1 MVRRLFAA
9 GLILVLSAS
18 LMWAGAIVSEF
29 RGEPARNKVTLK
41 WTAEA
46 EVNLKAFEIERGL
59 DERTF
64 EKIATIEAKGN
75 PTTKT
80 DYSYEDNTVFKTTAR
95 VYYYR
100 LKIIDRDE
108 SYTYSNT
115 IHVNP
120 TISSARAT
128 WGSIKAMFR

>member
-9 GLILVLSAS
+9 GFILALSAS
-18 LMWAGAIVSEF
+18 LVLAGAIVSEF

-46 EVNLKAFEIERGL
+46 EINLKAFEVERGL

-64 EKIATIEAKGN
+64 EKIATVEAKGN
-75 PTTKT
+75 PTAKT
-80 DYSYEDNTVFKTTAR
+80 DYSYEDNTVFKSTAR

-108 SYTYSNT
+108 SFTYSNT

>member
-9 GLILVLSAS
+9 GFILVLSAS

-64 EKIATIEAKGN
+64 EKIATVEAKGN
-75 PTTKT
+75 PTAKT